1 MILLPDKPGE
11 HDQHAYHRRGCRR
24 DGSSG
29 HLHAQRIDKYIVKDD
44 VRQASHDHAGHGQ
57 AGRAV
62 ISREAEQ
69 KVVAEKKGRED
80 QQDADIIGGIAGGL
94 GVRSEE
100 YGDLLRQEEPRAAE
114 DHGGQRRKVQCLAE
128 NGPVQF
134 AAGLRGGDRVPGGCA
149 HADHQTG
156 AVHQAVC
163 RKDKVQ
169 RRKRVRA
176 DPPGNEK
183 CVRENVAGI
192 ADHAEHICGDIPE
205 KKWKKR
211 RIVFS

>member
-11 HDQHAYHRRGCRR
+11 HDQHAYHRRGCRC
-24 DGSSG
+24 DGGSG
-29 HLHAQRIDKYIVKDD
+29 HLHAKRIDKDIVEDD
-44 VRQASHDHAGHGQ
+44 VCQAPHDHAGHGKT
-57 AGRAV
+57 GRAV

-94 GVRSEE
+94 GVRPEE
-100 YGDLLRQEEPRAAE
+100 YGDLFRQEEPRAAE
-114 DHGGQRRKVQCLAE
+114 DHGSQRCKVQRLGE

-163 RKDKVQ
+163 RKNKVQ
-169 RRKRVRA
+169 RGKCVRA

-192 ADHAEHICGDIPE
+192 ADHAEYICGDIPE
-205 KKWKKR
+205 KECEKG